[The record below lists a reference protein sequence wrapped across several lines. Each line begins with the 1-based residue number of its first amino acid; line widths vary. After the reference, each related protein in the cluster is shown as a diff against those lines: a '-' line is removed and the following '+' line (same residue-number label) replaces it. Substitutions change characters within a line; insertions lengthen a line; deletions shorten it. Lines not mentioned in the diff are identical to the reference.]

1 MGIGPRVVKAIETY
15 LANVPTEDNMFNL
28 TAEEGVDLQVKQ
40 RVLTKIRGS
49 AEQFEALFDDGED
62 SIISL
67 LDKYGNLS
75 AFSEC
80 RKTIIQKKKELK
92 NYGYCL

>member
-15 LANVPTEDNMFNL
+15 LSNLPTEEDMFNL
-28 TAEEGVDLQVKQ
+28 TSAEGVDLQVKQ

-49 AEQFEALFDDGED
+49 AEQFEALFDEGEN
-62 SIISL
+62 SIVGL
-67 LDKYGNLS
+67 LDKYNSLS
-75 AFSEC
+75 AFCEC
-80 RKTIIQKKKELK
+80 RKTISQKKKELN